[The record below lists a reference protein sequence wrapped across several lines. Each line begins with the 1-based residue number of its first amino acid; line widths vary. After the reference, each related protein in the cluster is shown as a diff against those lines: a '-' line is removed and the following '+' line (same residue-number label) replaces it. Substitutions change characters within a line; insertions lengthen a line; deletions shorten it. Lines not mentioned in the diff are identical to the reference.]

1 VAVRS
6 APLLASPLLQPSP
19 SQGGGTLRPAHDRT
33 DVRSPSPGEGGG
45 RSGRGGQGVRGLSV
59 RLLLF
64 NVLLVFLPAAGFFYL
79 DVYEKEL
86 LEAQERAMVQQGRLA
101 AAALSAGSGPQV
113 IDRTTAVRLLARL
126 QGQTEMRLRVV
137 DLDGALLADS
147 ARLVPPRPPV
157 APSASPYESRPVL
170 RMARDSRLYRLGAW
184 LYRLPGRLLDAFGP
198 PVPSSGSETFYVAG
212 GPLLGPEVKAALAG
226 RYGAT
231 VRPTRG
237 GPRSL
242 TLYSAL
248 PVRNGDRVVG
258 AVLVSQSTF
267 RILRALYDVRL
278 DVFKVVLLSMIV
290 AAVLS
295 LLVSTTIAR
304 PLKALR
310 NEANDLL
317 DRRGRLKGRFRGS
330 GRLDEIGDLARA
342 LEQLTARLE
351 GHLRF
356 IETFASDVSHE
367 IKNPL
372 AAVRTATEMLA
383 EVDDP
388 ADRARFLGI
397 AQREV
402 ARMEQL
408 LSAMREITEIDARL
422 EEETTSDVDLGDLL
436 TRIVDGFRL
445 RAPEGLGIGLR
456 LPPAAVRVAASRERL
471 TQVFENLLD
480 NAASLAQPGTDIQI
494 DLDEI
499 LPFAAIVTVSDRGPG
514 IPEEHLHRIFD
525 RFFTWRPNEQASVAS
540 GKRHTGLGLAIVK
553 AIVEGYGGTVSARN
567 RPDGG
572 AAFEV
577 RLLAVPS

>member
-1 VAVRS
+1 VK
-6 APLLASPLLQPSP
+6 
-19 SQGGGTLRPAHDRT
+19 
-33 DVRSPSPGEGGG
+33 
-45 RSGRGGQGVRGLSV
+45 GLSV

-101 AAALSAGSGPQV
+101 AAALSAAVGENSGQAA

-126 QGQTEMRLRVV
+126 QGRTEMRLRVV
-137 DLDGALLADS
+137 GPDGVLLADS
-147 ARLVPPRPPV
+147 ARLVPPRPP
-157 APSASPYESRPVL
+157 APPSSSRYESRPVL
-170 RMARDSRLYRLGAW
+170 RVARDSWLYRFGAW
-184 LYRLPGRLLDAFGP
+184 LYRIPGRFLDALGP
-198 PVPSSGSETFYVAG
+198 PVPSSGGETFYIAG

-248 PVRNGDRVVG
+248 PVRNGDQVVG

-330 GRLDEIGDLARA
+330 ERLDEIGDLARA

-422 EEETTSDVDLGDLL
+422 EAETTADVDLGDLL
-436 TRIVDGFRL
+436 ARIVDGFRL

-456 LPPAAVRVAASRERL
+456 LPPTTVRVAASRERL

-480 NAASLAQPGTDIQI
+480 NAASLAQPGTHIQDIQI

-525 RFFTWRPNEQASVAS
+525 RFFTWRPNDQAAPAS
-540 GKRHTGLGLAIVK
+540 RARHTGLGLAIVK

-567 RPDGG
+567 RPEGG